1 MIRLIAL
8 LGNPG
13 REYAATRHNAAWL
26 LAERLSFGSSLAWQE
41 KFKGFY
47 ASFRDAGRLVYLLKP
62 DTYMNLSGEAVQKL
76 LAFFKIGTDELLVV
90 HDEIE
95 LPFGTVSMR
104 LGGGLGGHN
113 GLKSVASSLGTR
125 DFYRFRI
132 GVSRPKHGDVASY
145 VLSRFSGEEEPL
157 LDDYLRRAASLVEE
171 ALKKDPAKAAASYGK
186 TELVPFS

>member
-26 LAERLSFGSSLAWQE
+26 LADRLSFSGSLLWQE
-41 KFKGFY
+41 KFKGRY
-47 ASFRDAGRLVYLLKP
+47 ASFRDGETIVHLLKP
-62 DTYMNLSGEAVQKL
+62 ETFMNLSGEAVQKL
-76 LAFFKIGTDELLVV
+76 LAFFKIGAEELLAV

-95 LPFGTVSMR
+95 LPFGTVGMR

-113 GLKSVASSLGTR
+113 GLKSVASALGTK

-132 GVSRPKHGDVASY
+132 GVSRPKRGDVASY
-145 VLSRFSGEEEPL
+145 VLSRFSPEEEPL
-157 LDDYLRRAASLVEE
+157 LDDLLRRAASIVED
-171 ALKKDPAKAAASYGK
+171 AVRKDPEKAAAACAK
-186 TELVPFS
+186 VELIPLP

>member
-1 MIRLIAL
+1 MIRIIAL

-26 LAERLSFGSSLAWQE
+26 LADRLSFSGSLSWQE
-41 KFKGFY
+41 KFKGLY
-47 ASFRDAGRLVYLLKP
+47 ASFRDGERILYLLKP
-62 DTYMNLSGEAVQKL
+62 ETFMNLSGEAVQKL
-76 LAFFKIGTDELLVV
+76 LAFFKIGTEELLVV

-95 LPFGTVSMR
+95 LPFGTVGMR

-113 GLKSVASSLGTR
+113 GLRSVASALGTR

-145 VLSRFSGEEEPL
+145 VLSRFSPEEEPV
-157 LDDYLRRAASLVEE
+157 LDEYLRRAASIVED
-171 ALKKDPAKAAASYGK
+171 AVRKDPAKAAAACAK
-186 TELVPFS
+186 VELIPLP